1 MATSRISEGWKIV
14 HLINKKGFR
23 ITVSGNHAIKLFERL
38 GYVEEKPEQDKEGN
52 NE

>member
-1 MATSRISEGWKIV
+1 MATSRISEGQKTIRMI
-14 HLINKKGFR
+14 HKGFR
-23 ITVSGNHAIKLFERL
+23 IIVSGNHAIKLFERL